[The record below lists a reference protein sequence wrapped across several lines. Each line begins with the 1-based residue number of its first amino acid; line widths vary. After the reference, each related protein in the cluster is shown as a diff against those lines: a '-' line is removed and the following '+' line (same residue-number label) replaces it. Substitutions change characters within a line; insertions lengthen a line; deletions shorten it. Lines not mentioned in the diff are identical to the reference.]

1 MTAWYSVQFAV
12 SYYTIFCV
20 PWLGWDL
27 VEPFTFTISQGSM
40 ILGLLYMYRHRGVGT
55 DYTQLNEYWQKRRE
69 RKWLDKYGFDMQRL
83 NFLRQQ
89 HERLEKEIAIIEI
102 QRFD

>member
-1 MTAWYSVQFAV
+1 
-12 SYYTIFCV
+12 
-20 PWLGWDL
+20 
-27 VEPFTFTISQGSM
+27 
-40 ILGLLYMYRHRGVGT
+40 MYRHRGVGM
-55 DYTQLNEYWQKRRE
+55 DYTQLNEYWQKKRE

-102 QRFD
+102 